1 MLEQIRSFN
10 RTVTRRLGVLNDRY
24 LGRDRPLV
32 ESRLLFEIGL
42 QGAPVS
48 ELRATLGLD
57 SGFLSRLL
65 RSLERKG
72 LTTTGKHRG
81 GDGRARFARLTR
93 AGRAELRR
101 INALSDDL
109 ARSMLAPLTESQG
122 SRLVAA
128 MSEVERLLRASS
140 VELKSADPQGP
151 DAQHCLAQYFGELT
165 SRFKGGFD
173 RKADGAA
180 AVADFVP
187 PTGCLLIAHLYGKP
201 VGCGALRTFD
211 RGLGE
216 IKRLWISPNAR
227 GLGLGRRLLEE
238 LERTAREHMMH
249 AVRLDTNES
258 LHEAIRLY
266 RTSGYHEI
274 ERFNDNPY
282 AHHWFEKTLTS

>member
-72 LTTTGKHRG
+72 LTTTGKLSG

-101 INALSDDL
+101 VNALSDDL
-109 ARSMLAPLTESQG
+109 ARSMLAPLTKSQG
-122 SRLVAA
+122 SKLVSA
-128 MSEVERLLRASS
+128 MREIERLLRASS
-140 VELKSADPQGP
+140 VELASADPLGP
-151 DAQHCLAQYFGELT
+151 DAQHCLARYFGELA

-173 RKADGAA
+173 READGAA
-180 AVADFVP
+180 AVEDFVP
-187 PTGCLLIAHLYGKP
+187 PQGCLLIARLYGKP

-211 RGLGE
+211 RGMGE
-216 IKRLWISPNAR
+216 IKRLWISPDAR
-227 GLGLGRRLLEE
+227 GLGLGRRILEE
-238 LERTAREHMMH
+238 LERAARKH
-249 AVRLDTNES
+249 
-258 LHEAIRLY
+258 
-266 RTSGYHEI
+266 
-274 ERFNDNPY
+274 
-282 AHHWFEKTLTS
+282 K